1 MQIVQR
7 PPGTHDDRGQRIVHH
22 RDGQRG
28 FLAQELIQPL
38 EQRVGDRVRAYVV
51 QVRPDGKLDLSA
63 EPLGTARFRDFAE
76 TLRQELREAG
86 GFLPFTDKSDADAIA
101 DRFGVS
107 KKTFKRAV
115 GTLYKDRVI
124 RIEPD
129 GIALTGQK
137 K

>member
-1 MQIVQR
+1 MGFKAVVDNRYGGLIY
-7 PPGTHDDRGQRIVHH
+7 GDRNYA
-22 RDGQRG
+22 D
-28 FLAQELIQPL
+28 L
-38 EQRVGDRVRAYVV
+38 RVGDRVRAYVV

-63 EPLGTARFRDFAE
+63 EALGTARFRDFAE